1 MSNRINIRKQLS
13 GKVISTAMDKTIVVN
28 VIRSYP
34 HKKYNKYIKKTKR
47 YYAHD
52 SLNNCQNGDTVLI
65 EESKPISKLKR
76 WTVKK
81 ITKKA
86 VS

>member
-1 MSNRINIRKQLS
+1 MSNKTNTRKQLS
-13 GKVISTAMDKTIVVN
+13 GEVISSSMDKTVVVN
-28 VIRSYP
+28 VVRSYP
-34 HKKYNKYIKKTKR
+34 HKKYNKYIKKSKR

-52 SLNNCQNGDTVLI
+52 SLNNCNNGDTVLI

-76 WTVKK
+76 WMVKK
-81 ITKKA
+81 VTKKA

>member
-1 MSNRINIRKQLS
+1 MSNKTNTRKQLS
-13 GKVISTAMDKTIVVN
+13 GEVISSSMDKTVVVN
-28 VIRSYP
+28 VVRSYP
-34 HKKYNKYIKKTKR
+34 HKKYNKYIKKSKR

-76 WTVKK
+76 WMVKK
-81 ITKKA
+81 VTKKA